1 MDISTASQTLL
12 TKVKITSATQT
23 ILKRLD
29 FGRYFRLFFQS
40 GIILIGP
47 LMGPQR
53 VEQNVEAKKHKRH

>member
-12 TKVKITSATQT
+12 AKVKITSVMQA
-23 ILKRLD
+23 ILKRLA

-40 GIILIGP
+40 RILLIGP